1 VIAVGPRPH
10 VEDRGDG
17 ANIEFAIEMGEQF
30 VIARA
35 LPAQGAA
42 ERIDIDGDQEQAGLA
57 EIMLPRRLRDL
68 GGGGEMN
75 EAVAQVV
82 RTAPVNALPFGLAPG
97 RGRADFLDRGHGV
110 ADSLLVAVTR
120 CYFWDFPGNAP
131 GLAQT
136 VMAAGRQLKRPRTG
150 PDGSFSWRVQFIRPG
165 FAQSRRIRQ

>member
-1 VIAVGPRPH
+1 PPVSDRRCAAWSAAAAAGRGSPYGARLPDRTSAAAAARRRQRRGSRFQLRNVVIAVGPRPH

-17 ANIEFAIEMGEQF
+17 ADIEFAIEMGEQF

-97 RGRADFLDRGHGV
+97 RGRADFVDRGHGV
-110 ADSLLVAVTR
+110 ADS
-120 CYFWDFPGNAP
+120 
-131 GLAQT
+131 
-136 VMAAGRQLKRPRTG
+136 
-150 PDGSFSWRVQFIRPG
+150 
-165 FAQSRRIRQ
+165 